1 MISDSPVHYV
11 DKNDPLVKT
20 LHAAYIKHTGDTE
33 TPLMTIGGGTYSR
46 ALTKAVA
53 FGASMP
59 GRKDV
64 AHQVDEHVFIDDIL
78 KATAIYMD
86 ALYELTK

>member
-1 MISDSPVHYV
+1 
-11 DKNDPLVKT
+11 
-20 LHAAYIKHTGDTE
+20 
-33 TPLMTIGGGTYSR
+33 MTIGGGTYSR

-64 AHQVDEHVFIDDIL
+64 AHQVDEHVYIDDII

-86 ALYELTK
+86 ALFELTK